1 MLLLCRAPN
10 CQRTLGHPGQHS
22 APKPTTCAIETCVE
36 TDSVLRLVSLAA
48 WYGEDAPVRLVC
60 GLHFD
65 QWALAV
71 REHATPQW
79 VAMMP
84 ANL

>member
-1 MLLLCRAPN
+1 MRGMARRNVCEV
-10 CQRTLGHPGQHS
+10 
-22 APKPTTCAIETCVE
+22 ETCTE
-36 TDSVLRLVSLAA
+36 PNPILRSVSLAA

-65 QWALAV
+65 QWALAI
-71 REHATPQW
+71 RENAIPTW